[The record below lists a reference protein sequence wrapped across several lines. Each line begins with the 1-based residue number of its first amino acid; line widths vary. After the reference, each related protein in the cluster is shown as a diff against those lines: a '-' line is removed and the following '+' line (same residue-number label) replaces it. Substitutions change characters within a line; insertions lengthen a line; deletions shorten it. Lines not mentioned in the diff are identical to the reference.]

1 MADRTDL
8 RPTPSSNAA
17 LDRGVVVDDIADH
30 ETPTSPTTPGGSIS
44 PQAPGARPDR
54 SNIPGHGQLPVPP
67 TSGVRRPLTEYGTA
81 QEIMGVYAPKPG
93 EAMEPGRFEQAT
105 ASWEEVRKAYPA
117 LLPAQR
123 PGPGYA
129 LNSGEAVGSESQE
142 VGGPSPAA
150 LAPDSGADEI
160 AVRAENVSQGDPM
173 TPSQSSD
180 PGRSASE
187 VLRDLT
193 MGGGQAG
200 TSRWQDASPASDE
213 AVEET
218 AEAMEKSARR
228 RPGER

>member
-8 RPTPSSNAA
+8 RPTPSGNAA
-17 LDRGVVVDDIADH
+17 VSRRVVVDDIADH
-30 ETPTSPTTPGGSIS
+30 ESPTAPVTPGGSIS

-67 TSGVRRPLTEYGTA
+67 PLAPGVRRPLTQYGTA

-93 EAMEPGRFEQAT
+93 EAMEPARFEQAT

-117 LLPAQR
+117 QLPAQR

-129 LNSGEAVGSESQE
+129 LSQGEAIGSESQE
-142 VGGPSPAA
+142 IGGPSPAA
-150 LAPDSGADEI
+150 LAPDSGTAE
-160 AVRAENVSQGDPM
+160 AEAEVPAENVSQGDPM
-173 TPSQSSD
+173 TPAQSSD

-193 MGGGQAG
+193 MGGGQLG
-200 TSRWQDASPASDE
+200 TSRWQDASPASGD
-213 AVEET
+213 AVDET
-218 AEAMEKSARR
+218 AKQLSH
-228 RPGER
+228 ER